1 MTGRLFLF
9 TFTFFFTAMQVS
21 FSYDRKKVI
30 QALRYHFISRPEIRV
45 LIILVNVFAI
55 VAALLFYM
63 HKVRPEYFLLGSCLW
78 LFMMLSFWYLLP
90 VTVYKR
96 NNTFQDSFTIYFTD
110 ERVRLESSRGYVD
123 WGWNTFS
130 HFIESPHFIHLY
142 FNSKSFFLVPKE
154 NMTQEFTH
162 ELRGLLNNHIRSQ
175 K

>member
-1 MTGRLFLF
+1 
-9 TFTFFFTAMQVS
+9 MQLS

-30 QALRYHFISRPEIRV
+30 QALRYHFIARPEIRV

-55 VAALLFYM
+55 MAAVLFYM

-90 VTVYKR
+90 TTVYKR
-96 NNTFQDSFTIYFTD
+96 NNTFQDHFTIYFKED
-110 ERVRLESSRGYVD
+110 RVRLESSRGYVD
-123 WGWNTFS
+123 WDWNSFS
-130 HFIESPHFIHLY
+130 NFLESPHFIHLY

-162 ELRGLLNNHIRSQ
+162 ELRGVLNKRIGNKSQ